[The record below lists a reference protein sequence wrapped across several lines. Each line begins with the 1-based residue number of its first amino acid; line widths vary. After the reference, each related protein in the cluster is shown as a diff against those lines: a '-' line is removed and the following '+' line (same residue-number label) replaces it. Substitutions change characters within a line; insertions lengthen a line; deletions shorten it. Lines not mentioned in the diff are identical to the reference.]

1 MFGSLPAHF
10 TREMGCTEAQWLGW
24 LPGACRG
31 APLALDTGQC
41 TVSIVSAGEV
51 GRLHLH
57 WRTLPP
63 RRIALVTLPR
73 LAVSFRF
80 EDVPPAARDAFMRY
94 FDLYMQRGGG

>member
-1 MFGSLPAHF
+1 MFGSLPEAF
-10 TREMGCTEAQWLGW
+10 DREMGCTEAEWLSW

-31 APLALDTGQC
+31 APLTRDGAQA
-41 TVSIVSAGEV
+41 TVQIGAGEAA
-51 GRLHLH
+51 GRLHLQ
-57 WRTLPP
+57 WQTLPP

-80 EDVPPAARDAFMRY
+80 EGVAPEARAAFMRY

>member
-10 TREMGCTEAQWLGW
+10 TREMGCTEAEWLGW

-31 APLALDTGQC
+31 APLALHAAQA
-41 TVSIVSAGEV
+41 TVHVGPSEAT
-51 GRLHLH
+51 GRLHLQ
-57 WRTLPP
+57 WQVLPP

-73 LAVSFRF
+73 LAVTFSF
-80 EDVPPAARDAFMRY
+80 DGVSPDDQAAFMRY